1 MSAVLVEAGRRKQSS
16 RRGCDVRRRPPSARP
31 CEPRHV
37 PRAAATACQVGSD
50 QPSWELTERG
60 TAVALALVLM
70 VMGTALGTGLAVL
83 WSISSAPV

>member
-1 MSAVLVEAGRRKQSS
+1 M
-16 RRGCDVRRRPPSARP
+16 
-31 CEPRHV
+31 
-37 PRAAATACQVGSD
+37 GSD